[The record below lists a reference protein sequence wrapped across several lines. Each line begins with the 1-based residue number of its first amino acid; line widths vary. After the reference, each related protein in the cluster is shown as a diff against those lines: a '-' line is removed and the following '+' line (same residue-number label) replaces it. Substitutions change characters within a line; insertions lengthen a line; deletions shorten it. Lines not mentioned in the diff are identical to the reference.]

1 MLVLSRQRDQ
11 SIMIGDQIEIKV
23 VDVRGEKV
31 RLGINAPRNV
41 KVDRKEIYDKIRRE
55 NESAANMQPGDV
67 ASIMDS
73 PPTMRMGPQPPE
85 ADAEEKQQRDAQSDA
100 RRDEALKLI
109 LQLPEADCVA
119 LLGRI
124 RQERPQVWKQLGGI
138 G

>member
-1 MLVLSRQRDQ
+1 
-11 SIMIGDQIEIKV
+11 
-23 VDVRGEKV
+23 
-31 RLGINAPRNV
+31 
-41 KVDRKEIYDKIRRE
+41 
-55 NESAANMQPGDV
+55 
-67 ASIMDS
+67 MDS